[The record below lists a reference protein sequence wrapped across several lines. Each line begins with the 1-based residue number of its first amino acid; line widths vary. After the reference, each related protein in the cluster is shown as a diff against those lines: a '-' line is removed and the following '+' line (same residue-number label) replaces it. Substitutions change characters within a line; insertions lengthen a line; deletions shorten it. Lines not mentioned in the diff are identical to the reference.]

1 MCLQVAKFSS
11 GATCMLSVLMA
22 CSPLLYVYSE
32 IDETVSDKSNVLQ
45 ISYMHASLLMSYD
58 GYIDAI
64 VQNHFK
70 FGAKI
75 TSNVVG
81 VATNLQCMEP
91 CNAKKKN
98 MEMKKLTKSALC
110 TAD

>member
-22 CSPLLYVYSE
+22 RSPLLYVYSE

-75 TSNVVG
+75 TSNLVG

-91 CNAKKKN
+91 CNAKKKHGN
-98 MEMKKLTKSALC
+98 EKTNKKC
-110 TAD
+110 TMYS

>member
-1 MCLQVAKFSS
+1 
-11 GATCMLSVLMA
+11 
-22 CSPLLYVYSE
+22 
-32 IDETVSDKSNVLQ
+32 
-45 ISYMHASLLMSYD
+45 MHASLLMSYD

-75 TSNVVG
+75 TSNLVG

-98 MEMKKLTKSALC
+98 HGKVKKTNKKCAMYS
-110 TAD
+110 